1 MMSRNI
7 FRSHG
12 VTKKWG
18 VPLNGGLATW
28 SLVMSIGRIFG
39 ILVFSTVLGVSTAL
53 TANNADAAHSKV
65 KNAPVTVLPP
75 PRPRVTPQPTIVMGR
90 SVIVHRKTKLHHIKM
105 KPFDSIE
112 TQKSTDNPS

>member
-1 MMSRNI
+1 MGS
-7 FRSHG
+7 
-12 VTKKWG
+12 
-18 VPLNGGLATW
+18 PLNGGLATW
-28 SLVMSIGRIFG
+28 SLAMSLGRIFG